1 MSLLSFYHFC
11 WLAVSKYSTF
21 FYRIDKFA
29 ELYST
34 KLGISKRILLKT
46 LWGDYFLNMKA
57 KKIFK
62 GAYSKG
68 KKPLFVQFI
77 LDQLWVL
84 YDAVLS
90 KYVSFNLHCI

>member
-1 MSLLSFYHFC
+1 MLYC
-11 WLAVSKYSTF
+11 NAVMLYVFIDYVFMILEIFHS
-21 FYRIDKFA
+21 FYRIEKFA

-62 GAYSKG
+62 GAFSKG

-84 YDAVLS
+84 YEAVLS
-90 KYVSFNLHCI
+90 KYE